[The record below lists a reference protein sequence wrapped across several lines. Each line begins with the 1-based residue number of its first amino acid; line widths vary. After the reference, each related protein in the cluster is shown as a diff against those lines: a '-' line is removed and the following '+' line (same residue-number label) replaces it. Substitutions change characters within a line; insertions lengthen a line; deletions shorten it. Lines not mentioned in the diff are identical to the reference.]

1 MLRIHKNQLRSV
13 QIYEFGSHYV
23 QQNSI
28 LGAKPPPT
36 SQKVVYTP
44 GVLMFKREACQLLQ
58 WIPIWQCVWLHMK
71 NQSTCSY
78 VLKMTSTA
86 RTSWWALRSGRAFV
100 SAQTSSS
107 YHWGGERN
115 CITHG
120 LGDSEWMKL
129 IEKISEWLRN
139 IRVIKK
145 ISEWSRTY
153 QRDREDIRVIE
164 NISEWSRRYQSDWEY
179 IRVIKM
185 ISEWLRRYQSD
196 REYIRVI
203 EKMSVIGKIDD
214 HTIPIAHMQQLWIQ
228 SKEFNT

>member
-1 MLRIHKNQLRSV
+1 M
-13 QIYEFGSHYV
+13 

-28 LGAKPPPT
+28 LGAKPPHF
-36 SQKVVYTP
+36 SKVVYTP
-44 GVLMFKREACQLLQ
+44 GVLMFEREACQLLQ
-58 WIPIWQCVWLHMK
+58 WIPIWQCVWLHIK

-78 VLKMTSTA
+78 VLKMTQALTDAYDNVGMNKNTSHQDCHRDKSTA
-86 RTSWWALRSGRAFV
+86 RTSWWALQSGRSFV

-107 YHWGGERN
+107 YHWDGEWN

-129 IEKISEWLRN
+129 IENISEWLRN

-164 NISEWSRRYQSDWEY
+164 KILEWSRIYQSDWED
-179 IRVIKM
+179 
-185 ISEWLRRYQSD
+185 S
-196 REYIRVI
+196 RVI
-203 EKMSVIGKIDD
+203 EKMSVIGKI
-214 HTIPIAHMQQLWIQ
+214 AEW
-228 SKEFNT
+228 